1 MCAGAKTDFFCCC
14 SLRGKEEKSHPARR
28 ATQNQ
33 DREALLA
40 LPFRRMELVF
50 RLGTSFR
57 VPIWMNHGYS
67 WVSEHWWFLVR
78 YTHTHTHTK
87 RRVIS
92 LPKKGGEHIV
102 GHTAV
107 DREKKRENMEQVS
120 TQEGLSHQPTV
131 TTARATYWS
140 VVQIVPNKPRPPSEY
155 R

>member
-1 MCAGAKTDFFCCC
+1 MKYANFLRIVCKLLNRKRIRPIRRSIKDDTPKKHARESPVAYITTPPGPCNMRPAAVCVPELKLIFFCCC

-78 YTHTHTHTK
+78 YTHTHTK

-92 LPKKGGEHIV
+92 LPK
-102 GHTAV
+102 
-107 DREKKRENMEQVS
+107 
-120 TQEGLSHQPTV
+120 
-131 TTARATYWS
+131 
-140 VVQIVPNKPRPPSEY
+140 
-155 R
+155 